1 MLQFVQQN
9 TKTKT
14 NSSKC
19 HTVNTRRSPRIHPV
33 QRKCSKSNIHG
44 KKKKCTEVQDQR
56 LLALRFLL
64 YRLKLSY
71 IVTSR
76 KQKLIIHIY
85 KKEVIEN
92 TVLVQSVEFQLKK
105 R

>member
-1 MLQFVQQN
+1 MSHGKYKAF
-9 TKTKT
+9 
-14 NSSKC
+14 SKD
-19 HTVNTRRSPRIHPV
+19 SPGAEKV
-33 QRKCSKSNIHG
+33 LKVEYTWK